1 MTCELIICSL
11 RTCFF
16 AHTHRHWQPSEL
28 TTKRDYRHYRCPR
41 LFDPDQAAMCRD
53 RYVADLHGTYRWYGW
68 LRVFDFENVGQ
79 IVNTLDSNGP
89 QSDTASGTGLRA
101 ELIVFAVIAAFV
113 WPVIAVLV
121 VGGYGFLL
129 WMSQLILGPPGPPG
143 T

>member
-1 MTCELIICSL
+1 
-11 RTCFF
+11 
-16 AHTHRHWQPSEL
+16 
-28 TTKRDYRHYRCPR
+28 
-41 LFDPDQAAMCRD
+41 MCRD